1 MITFITIFGS
11 ALLVTII
18 FIYVRIHNLRI
29 GKISTPKES
38 DKKERKAYTKAVET
52 KDKTAWYGKNIF
64 KLSIL
69 LFLKFFVFIGF
80 VFKQILNE
88 ISDYLKD
95 KMKPKKQIS
104 GAKPSAFIGT
114 MREYKNELSKFQ
126 KGLDNKK

>member
-1 MITFITIFGS
+1 
-11 ALLVTII
+11 VTII